1 MPCKKP
7 LALLFFVALAVALP
21 ASGQSRRSLNTNTI
35 NPALSSA
42 SLADSQ
48 EPGSVLVFPLF
59 ETSTVPAPPDG
70 PYGATTTLPKS
81 SFEISVAC
89 PNGSTCFDG
98 QDVDIHLE
106 WVCGG
111 NQTFVCQEKNFLLN
125 TTVNGTIRF
134 NPNGGQCEPAAAF
147 QNLEGCGPVPVPR
160 CAKGYLIAWVVNES
174 GQPIKFDGLIGDAQ
188 IRESSTAVTAYNA
201 ITIQAASSLATGAVL
216 PTGPSGALQFNGS
229 AYQAVTGTI
238 IGSVQYDFINP
249 ATLVDQDTTDL
260 VLLTLDTLSNR
271 PNYPTFVDLNFY
283 DEIENVN
290 SVSTAFVCFEETN
303 SLFSDFG
310 LTSATNTPK
319 GLVQS
324 TRAEKSAVLGITDTA
339 GPVTLLGLV
348 VTRECDPLLG
358 CANTGG
364 NGNTLRHFAYPLS
377 NDSIPVATKFV
388 P

>member
-1 MPCKKP
+1 
-7 LALLFFVALAVALP
+7 V
-21 ASGQSRRSLNTNTI
+21 T
-35 NPALSSA
+35 
-42 SLADSQ
+42 
-48 EPGSVLVFPLF
+48 
-59 ETSTVPAPPDG
+59 
-70 PYGATTTLPKS
+70 

-89 PNGSTCFDG
+89 PNGATCFDG

-106 WVCGG
+106 WVCSG

-174 GQPIKFDGLIGDAQ
+174 GQPIKFDALIGDAQ

-201 ITIQAASSLATGAVL
+201 IPIQAAPSLATGAAVPL
-216 PTGPSGALQFNGS
+216 GPSGALKFDGS

-238 IGSVQYDFINP
+238 IGSVQYDYIN
-249 ATLVDQDTTDL
+249 TTTGVDQDTTDL

-310 LTSATNTPK
+310 LTSA
-319 GLVQS
+319 
-324 TRAEKSAVLGITDTA
+324 EKSAVLGITDTA

-348 VTRECDPLLG
+348 ITRECDPVLG
-358 CANTGG
+358 CGG
-364 NGNTLRHFAYPLS
+364 SNTLRHFTYPLS
-377 NDSIPVATKFV
+377 NDSIPRATSFV

>member
-1 MPCKKP
+1 MPCKKQ
-7 LALLFFVALAVALP
+7 LALLFFVALAIALP
-21 ASGQSRRSLNTNTI
+21 ASGQNHRSLNTHPV
-35 NPALSSA
+35 NPALSTA
-42 SLADSQ
+42 TLANSQ

-59 ETSTVPAPPDG
+59 ESGSVTAPPDA
-70 PYGATTTLPKS
+70 PYGAASLPKS

-106 WVCGG
+106 WVCSG

-147 QNLEGCGPVPVPR
+147 QNLEGCGPVPAPR
-160 CAKGYLIAWVVNES
+160 CAKGYLIAWVVIES
-174 GQPIKFDGLIGDAQ
+174 GQPIKFDALIGDAQ

-201 ITIQAASSLATGAVL
+201 IPIQAAPSRATGAVL
-216 PTGPSGALQFNGS
+216 PTGTSGALKFDGS

-238 IGSVQYDFINP
+238 IGSVQYDNVNM
-249 ATLVDQDTTDL
+249 ASVDQDTTSL
-260 VLLTLDTLSNR
+260 ILLTLDTLSNR

-290 SVSTAFVCFEETN
+290 SVSTAFVCFEETG
-303 SLFSDFG
+303 SLLNDFG
-310 LTSATNTPK
+310 LSSATNTPK

-348 VTRECDPLLG
+348 VTRECDAVLG
-358 CANTGG
+358 CGG
-364 NGNTLRHFAYPLS
+364 SNTLRHFTYPLS
-377 NDSIPVATKFV
+377 NDSIPVATSFV